1 MNKIVFSLPVM
12 CSLIFCYGARA
23 QLQIDTAYSPEYLI
37 KKILVNKS
45 SSIIIENISYKG
57 AKQSIGLFKFS
68 TIYNNLIPKG
78 IILSTGNVFDA
89 IGPNNA
95 SGTGSKVYLQGDDDL
110 NTLANGYTFD
120 AAVLEFDFVSTTDTI
135 SFNYFFAS
143 EEYPEYVRKN
153 VNDVFAFFLSAEDSD
168 FKKNLAVLSPGNTP
182 ISVDNINSLVNK
194 EYYIEN
200 ISWDGN
206 KIKWLNNKKKLGELA
221 YFIQYDGLT
230 TLLHAGSKVIPG
242 KKYHLKL
249 AIADV
254 GDRVYDSAIFIEAES
269 FNNTGVTIKAESF
282 NNTEIAKKPG
292 LNQLVETLFKS
303 EIKEYSDSAISVN
316 IYIRFEVDS
325 FNIKDKESYLQ
336 LDKVLEILTKDTS
349 IKVTI
354 LGHADRTGT
363 EEKNRILSLNRAKTV
378 SEYLLSKGID
388 PKRIKYSGMGASR
401 PLSETNLSLNRRV
414 EFIFKTGK

>member
-1 MNKIVFSLPVM
+1 M
-12 CSLIFCYGARA
+12 CPLIFFSAHA
-23 QLQIDTAYSPEYLI
+23 QLHIDTTYSPEYLI

-57 AKQSIGLFKFS
+57 ARQSCGLFKFS
-68 TIYNNLIPKG
+68 AVYNNLIPKG

-95 SGTGSKVYLQGDDDL
+95 SGTGSKVYLAGDDDL

-120 AAVLEFDFVSTTDTI
+120 AAVLEFDFISATDTI

-153 VNDVFAFFLSAEDSD
+153 VNDVFAFFLREEDSD
-168 FKKNLAVLSPGNTP
+168 VKENLAVLSPGNIP
-182 ISVDNINSLVNK
+182 ISVDNINSRANRN
-194 EYYIEN
+194 YYIEN
-200 ISWDGN
+200 SIWEEN
-206 KIKWLNNKKKLGELA
+206 NIKKWKDDKKTGELS
-221 YFIQYDGLT
+221 YSLQYDGLT
-230 TLLHAGSKVIPG
+230 VLLHAGAKIIPG

-269 FNNTGVTIKAESF
+269 FNNTGAAQKSGSI
-282 NNTEIAKKPG
+282 NNTEAVQKTG

-303 EIKEYSDSAISVN
+303 ELIEYSDSAISVN

-325 FNIKDKESYLQ
+325 FNLKDKESYRQ
-336 LDKVLEILTKDTS
+336 LEKVLEILTRDTS
-349 IKVTI
+349 VKVTI
-354 LGHADRTGT
+354 LGHADHTGA

-378 SEYLLSKGID
+378 SEYLISGGID
-388 PKRIKYSGMGASR
+388 SKRIKYSGMGSSK

-414 EFIFKTGK
+414 EFIFKNGK